1 MTLVWRTFHFT
12 KLSAIPAVVL
22 GGQPDIQLWFPGE
35 WHQIWGGGPR
45 VALAHG
51 QQDTYGT
58 GCDLQGEKL
67 PLLRSPPTS
76 PPPHAGSLHAQ
87 RFVPA
92 LHTCGVLPCAL
103 QGPGEAGRLS
113 AYCHVS
119 LSASTIPRQLSAPWA
134 SLSVVLATCL
144 QTQHWALGR
153 LTSSVSNAV
162 TCVRVHVNT

>member
-1 MTLVWRTFHFT
+1 MENAPLHEAVSHPSGGAGWAARRTALVSRGAASD
-12 KLSAIPAVVL
+12 LV
-22 GGQPDIQLWFPGE
+22 
-35 WHQIWGGGPR
+35 GGPR

-51 QQDTYGT
+51 WQDTYGT

-76 PPPHAGSLHAQ
+76 PPPHAGSLHTQ
-87 RFVPA
+87 RSVPA
-92 LHTCGVLPCAL
+92 LHACGVMPCAL
-103 QGPGEAGRLS
+103 QGPGEAGRLI
-113 AYCHVS
+113 AYRHVS
-119 LSASTIPRQLSAPWA
+119 LSASTIPRQLCAPWA